1 MSWRRDKTLWGLTLG
16 LAGLLLL
23 NFVVPEWF
31 RSILTLSLARG
42 SVALGLLVLW
52 RCGLISFGHA
62 LYFGFGAYTVGLMG
76 RYLGITD
83 AFLTIACGVATA
95 GLLAFLLGFL
105 LRQYR
110 GIFFALLNMAFSMI
124 LYGVLAKLEELGSTD
139 GISLEVTTYLWYAP
153 LGAEN
158 KTALFIFAAILTW
171 GVAVLVHLY
180 LRSTLGNMTTAVR
193 ENEIRLGYLGYS
205 GERAVHAKY
214 VISGLVGGFG
224 GAIAALTIG
233 HVDPDSMAYWPVSG
247 DFVFIAIL
255 SGTGNVVA
263 PFIGALMYELI
274 RTYAFD
280 LFPGHLAVD
289 HGRNAAGHHHVPAER
304 PVVAGG
310 PAAQQG
316 WGACAPGGKG
326 RGIAGHVPWSW
337 KSTISRSPS
346 ARWWPPTTSTS
357 WWRKARPLALSAPT
371 ARARLPSSTW

>member
-158 KTALFIFAAILTW
+158 KT
-171 GVAVLVHLY
+171 GAVY
-180 LRSTLGNMTTAVR
+180 LRGDPDLG
-193 ENEIRLGYLGYS
+193 G
-205 GERAVHAKY
+205 
-214 VISGLVGGFG
+214 G
-224 GAIAALTIG
+224 GARAPLPPLHPGQHDHRGARERDTTG
-233 HVDPDSMAYWPVSG
+233 
-247 DFVFIAIL
+247 L
-255 SGTGNVVA
+255 SGVLGRAGRSTPSTSYPGSWAGSEA
-263 PFIGALMYELI
+263 PS
-274 RTYAFD
+274 
-280 LFPGHLAVD
+280 P
-289 HGRNAAGHHHVPAER
+289 P
-304 PVVAGG
+304 
-310 PAAQQG
+310 
-316 WGACAPGGKG
+316 
-326 RGIAGHVPWSW
+326 
-337 KSTISRSPS
+337 SPS
-346 ARWWPPTTSTS
+346 ATWTRTPWRTGRCPGTSS
-357 WWRKARPLALSAPT
+357 SS
-371 ARARLPSSTW
+371 PS